1 MAVKIRMR
9 RTGANRDISFRIV
22 VTDERKPRDG
32 RYLENVG
39 WYDPKRKGVNFEL
52 DAERIAYWRAHGA
65 VMSDTVRSLLRKH
78 TGAAGKA

>member
-22 VTDERKPRDG
+22 VIDERNPRDG

-52 DAERIAYWRAHGA
+52 DAERIAHWRGKGA
-65 VMSDTVRSLLRKH
+65 ILSDTVRSLLRKH
-78 TGAAGKA
+78 TVVAGKA